1 MKKVLVSVFGVILA
15 TSAVT
20 AFAGKAD
27 RDNLAQCKADVDA
40 YYGERTRVRLRSI
53 KRLESE
59 TQMRLM
65 VTPGS
70 GGSNEVLV
78 CRVDVDGSTSLADRD
93 GVALAS
99 SSEEEAVSMA
109 PQ

>member
-1 MKKVLVSVFGVILA
+1 MMKKVLVSVLGVILA

-27 RDNLAQCKADVDA
+27 RANLAQCEADVEA

-53 KRLESE
+53 KRLENE

-70 GGSNEVLV
+70 GGSNQVLV
-78 CRVDVDGSTSLADRD
+78 CRVAADGNTSLADRD
-93 GVALAS
+93 GVALAPS
-99 SSEEEAVSMA
+99 GEQEAVSMA
-109 PQ
+109 P

>member
-1 MKKVLVSVFGVILA
+1 MKKVLASTLGVILA

-20 AFAGKAD
+20 AFAGKED
-27 RDNLAQCKADVDA
+27 RENLAQCKADVDA

-53 KRLESE
+53 KRLDTE

-70 GGSNEVLV
+70 GGSNQVVV
-78 CRVDVDGSTSLADRD
+78 CSVGLDGLTSLADRD
-93 GVALAS
+93 GVALAPMGGQD
-99 SSEEEAVSMA
+99 AVSLA
-109 PQ
+109 R